1 MSSSKRGSAGVSM
14 FVDRLRRNRT
24 DGASAMARQA
34 LGHMAEFVRTAELN
48 ADLPGRVRS
57 CCAELA
63 RARPSMAAIG
73 NLMEH
78 WAATF
83 SWPEP
88 DSTFKEQALAHVQH
102 VLGQVG
108 RARREAV
115 ARAIKVLPDGASI
128 LTHSTSGTVRDVLD
142 SLDTC
147 PVMVTAS
154 EPGGEGR
161 RFAEESGARGIEDTA
176 VGEHLSDIDA
186 VLVGADAVLANGDFV
201 NKIGTRAIAEAAG
214 QQGVPFYVVFES
226 FKRLPGNRIRIDEP
240 VFELTPAAVVT
251 EHITD
256 SVFKSRL

>member
-1 MSSSKRGSAGVSM
+1 M

-142 SLDTC
+142 SFTKIRFRRPRFRAAAQAQNDQPFC
-147 PVMVTAS
+147 GVRSVGCRRRRS
-154 EPGGEGR
+154 RGR
-161 RFAEESGARGIEDTA
+161 CGF
-176 VGEHLSDIDA
+176 
-186 VLVGADAVLANGDFV
+186 LVETV
-201 NKIGTRAIAEAAG
+201 
-214 QQGVPFYVVFES
+214 
-226 FKRLPGNRIRIDEP
+226 
-240 VFELTPAAVVT
+240 
-251 EHITD
+251 
-256 SVFKSRL
+256 